1 MKGRNMSKPIKIET
15 SNLFRT
21 YETQE
26 EAAEFINSHSVPEER
41 RLLWLGFAFGCNY
54 AANQVNKT
62 FTLRYKNAT
71 R

>member
-21 YETQE
+21 FETQE
-26 EAAEFINSHSVPEER
+26 EAAEFINSHSLPEER

-62 FTLRYKNAT
+62 FKLTYKQ
-71 R
+71 